1 MTLEHLLYSIGKVA
15 IRNKVINYAA
25 AGSSIYELNA
35 DTITDYPILFAS
47 PTGNHEV
54 RTNTTDYEIT
64 LYYLDRLL
72 RDSSNDVQIYSTAVE
87 QLKFMMRVIEEINGV
102 VEVADTYTISNFTET
117 ESMNDRVAGAYATV
131 TITVMNISECDDLKE
146 IEDSIFKLQDKYLR
160 ITENGTYSVTY
171 DSQYEG
177 LDKVEVLVEVPDL
190 NGSYD
195 EGYAD
200 GTAAG
205 YEDGYDKGHDEG
217 FIEGK
222 DEGLTEGYGSG
233 YEVGYET
240 GNAEGTAAGY
250 ADGKED
256 GYNEGYQV
264 GQNEGVE
271 DYVET
276 LPTLNI
282 TENGTYDEI
291 NKGVT
296 VNVPFKLKMKDNTEV
311 KLGYSYFVTVP
322 DWIDLNGITN
332 AEHMFDNCYSLKT
345 VPLFDT
351 SNVTSMSYMFENCN
365 QLTTIPAFDTQNVTN
380 MSFMFENCKKLTA
393 IPKLNTQNVTNMK
406 YMFNYCNN
414 LEFTQNPFTDTSKVT
429 DMRFLFR
436 DCYKLTDFSVI
447 EDMDVSSVTMMD
459 DIFDGCQGLTFI
471 DMAKWDT
478 SNVKSMTNAF
488 NCRELV
494 TMTAIKADKLEV
506 ASYSSLWGYSNLTK
520 FVNFGG
526 FLNLK
531 TSIAG
536 SYGLSYLPNLTYQS
550 CINVLNGLYDFVG
563 NGETPTSSQGK
574 LKVHANFLT
583 TVGNDISIGTNKGW
597 TITA

>member
-1 MTLEHLLYSIGKVA
+1 MTLESLLYNIGKVA

-47 PTGNHEV
+47 PTGQHEV
-54 RTNTTDYEIT
+54 RTNTTDFEIT

-72 RDSSNDVQIYSTAVE
+72 QDSSNDVQIFSTAVE
-87 QLKFMMRVIEEINGV
+87 QLKFMLRVIEEIEGV
-102 VEVADTYTISNFTET
+102 VEIGENYTISNFTET

-131 TITVMNISECDDLKE
+131 TITVMNVSECDTNME
-146 IEDSIFKLQDKYLR
+146 IADSIFRLQDKYLR

-171 DSQYEG
+171 DNQYEG

-233 YEVGYET
+233 YAVGYEA

-264 GQNEGVE
+264 GQNEGVA

-276 LPTLNI
+276 LPTLDV
-282 TENGTYDEI
+282 TENGTYDTV

-296 VNVPFKLKMKDNTEV
+296 VNVIPKINVQDAELKLAYSKFTEV
-311 KLGYSYFVTVP
+311 PEWLDWSGITDLQYMFYHCSLLTTVP
-322 DWIDLNGITN
+322 Q
-332 AEHMFDNCYSLKT
+332 
-345 VPLFDT
+345 FDT
-351 SNVTSMSYMFENCN
+351 SNVTDMRNMFQNCSSLTSVSQFDTSKVTNMSYMFNNCPN
-365 QLTTIPAFDTQNVTN
+365 LTTINFPIDTSNVTTMN
-380 MSFMFENCKKLTA
+380 D
-393 IPKLNTQNVTNMK
+393 
-406 YMFNYCNN
+406 MFNYDKK
-414 LEFTQNPFTDTSKVT
+414 LVIDKTPFTDTSKVT
-429 DMRFLFR
+429 NMSYLFR
-436 DCYKLTDFSVI
+436 DCYKLLDFSVI
-447 EDMDVSSVTMMD
+447 EDMDVSNVTNMNN
-459 DIFDGCQGLTFI
+459 IFDGVKLSFI
-471 DMAKWDT
+471 DMAKWNT
-478 SNVKSMTNAF
+478 SKVQSLQNAF
-488 NCRELV
+488 NCSELI
-494 TMTAIKADKLEV
+494 TMTAIKADSLKV
-506 ASYSSLWGYSNLTK
+506 ATYESLWGYNDLTK

-536 SYGLSYLPNLTYQS
+536 SYGLTKCPNLSYQS
-550 CINVLNGLYDFVG
+550 CINVLNGLYNFVE
-563 NGETPTSSQGK
+563 NNEVPDSSQGK
-574 LKVHANFLT
+574 LRVHSNFLSY
-583 TVGNDISIGTNKGW
+583 VGDEISIGTNKGW

>member
-1 MTLEHLLYSIGKVA
+1 MTLESLLYNIGKVA

-47 PTGNHEV
+47 PTGQHEV
-54 RTNTTDYEIT
+54 RTNTTDFEIT

-72 RDSSNDVQIYSTAVE
+72 QDSSNDVQIFSTAVE
-87 QLKFMMRVIEEINGV
+87 QLKFMLRVIEEIEGV
-102 VEVADTYTISNFTET
+102 VEIGENYTISNFTET

-131 TITVMNISECDDLKE
+131 TITVMNVSECDTDME
-146 IEDSIFKLQDKYLR
+146 IADSIFRLQDKYLR

-233 YEVGYET
+233 YAVGYEA

-276 LPTLNI
+276 LPTLDV
-282 TENGTYDEI
+282 TENGTYDTI

-296 VNVPFKLKMKDNTEV
+296 VNVIPKINVQETGL
-311 KLGYSYFVTVP
+311 KLGYSTFTEIP
-322 DWIDLNGITN
+322 EWLDWSGITN
-332 AEHMFDNCYSLKT
+332 LQDMFYECNKIT
-345 VPLFDT
+345 TAPLFDT
-351 SNVTSMSYMFENCN
+351 SKVTNMKRMFQNCTELRTIPKYDTSN
-365 QLTTIPAFDTQNVTN
+365 LTDMTAMFFSCMKLTSVPAFDT
-380 MSFMFENCKKLTA
+380 
-393 IPKLNTQNVTNMK
+393 
-406 YMFNYCNN
+406 
-414 LEFTQNPFTDTSKVT
+414 SKVKT
-429 DMRFLFR
+429 MDTTFNNIIRVTSLPAF
-436 DCYKLTDFSVI
+436 DCSSIDESYGSTHFFGYAQNTKLTD
-447 EDMDVSSVTMMD
+447 
-459 DIFDGCQGLTFI
+459 L
-471 DMAKWDT
+471 
-478 SNVKSMTNAF
+478 
-488 NCRELV
+488 
-494 TMTAIKADKLEV
+494 
-506 ASYSSLWGYSNLTK
+506 
-520 FVNFGG
+520 GG
-526 FLNLK
+526 FIGLK
-531 TSIAG
+531 TSSDS
-536 SYGLSYLPNLTYQS
+536 SYAFTCLPNLTYQS
-550 CINVLNGLYDFVG
+550 CINVLNGLYDFTG
-563 NGETPTSSQGK
+563 NGETPNSKQGK
-574 LKVHANFLT
+574 LKVHANFIT
-583 TVGNDISIGTNKGW
+583 TVGSDISIGTNKGW